1 MERQGDRAVG
11 AKPGRAAAPSRPSAG
26 PTRPP
31 KPVRIIPLGGLGE
44 VGRNLTAIE
53 FDQQILAIDCGL
65 MFPQSDMPG
74 VDLVVPNFAYLAE
87 RAQNVLAYLV
97 THGHEDHIGGL
108 PYALTDVPAPI
119 LATPLTRGLI
129 EVRLKEHG
137 LLDRVELRSICP
149 GETMELGPFSVEP
162 FRVSHSIP
170 DAVGYAIQTPVGR
183 IVHTGEFKF
192 DLSPVD
198 GQLTDLHRLADLGRE
213 GVLLLL
219 SDSTNAERPGHTP
232 SETIVREA
240 FTQVFERAPG
250 RIIVATFASNLSRV
264 QEVFNVAARFGR
276 KVGIVG
282 RSLEQNTAM
291 AINLGYLQVSEG
303 QLIKVRELDRLPD
316 SQVAIC
322 CTGTQGEPTSA
333 LVRMANDAHRD
344 VSLKPGDT
352 VVLSASPIPGHE
364 ELVHRTLDNL
374 FRRGAR
380 VVYQALAPVHV
391 SGHASRE
398 ELKLMLRLVAPRYFM
413 PIGGEYRMLVLHAEL
428 AKELGMPAQNVFILE
443 NGQVLELD
451 GASVHLGETVPG
463 GYVYVDGLGVGDVGQ
478 VVLRDRHHLAR
489 DGFVVVVLAVDAASH
504 ELARPPEVLT
514 RGFVYEPE
522 SGEILEGMRERL
534 EELVAQAHG
543 AHDLLADRVRD
554 ELGRYIHARTRR
566 RPMVL
571 PVVLDV

>member
-1 MERQGDRAVG
+1 MGT
-11 AKPGRAAAPSRPSAG
+11 S
-26 PTRPP
+26 
-31 KPVRIIPLGGLGE
+31 VRIIPLGGLGE
-44 VGRNLTAIE
+44 VGRNCTAIE
-53 FDQQILAIDCGL
+53 FDGQILAVDCGL

-87 RAQNVLAYLV
+87 HAERVLGYLV

-108 PYALTDVPAPI
+108 PYVLGNVPAPI

-137 LLDRVELRSICP
+137 LLGGAELITIQPGGRVA
-149 GETMELGPFSVEP
+149 LGPFLVEP

-170 DAVGYAIQTPVGR
+170 DAVGYAITTPVGC

-198 GQLTDLHRLADLGRE
+198 GQLTDLHRLAELGRE

-219 SDSTNAERPGHTP
+219 SDSTNAERPGYTP
-232 SETIVREA
+232 SETVVREA
-240 FTQVFERAPG
+240 LTQVFERAAG
-250 RIIVATFASNLSRV
+250 RIIIATFASNLSRV

-291 AINLGYLQVSEG
+291 AMELGYL
-303 QLIKVRELDRLPD
+303 KVADGALVRVRDLDRLPD
-316 SQVAIC
+316 SEVVIC

-344 VSLKPGDT
+344 VSLRPGDT

-380 VVYQALAPVHV
+380 VVYQALTPVHV

-398 ELKLMLRLVAPRYFM
+398 ELKLMLRLVAPRYLV

-428 AKELGMPAQNVFILE
+428 AKEVGMPAETVFVLE
-443 NGQVLELD
+443 NGQVLEVD
-451 GASVHLGETVPG
+451 GTSARLGETVPG

-489 DGFVVVVLAVDAASH
+489 DGFVVVVLAVDAASR

-522 SGEILEGMRERL
+522 SAEILDGMRERL
-534 EELVAQAHG
+534 EELVTQAHG

-554 ELGRYIHARTRR
+554 ELARYIHARTRR